1 MLEGDRGEKLCI
13 SPLSEFQNPDHHHA
27 QPHLPPST
35 EHQSLSPLQRT
46 MFVESEKQLD

>member
-1 MLEGDRGEKLCI
+1 MLEADRGEMHSF

-27 QPHLPPST
+27 QPHLSPSI